1 MFDSVILN
9 GTIADGTGK
18 PCYNADIV
26 VFDLEQLG
34 TKASFDNP
42 AVYPAGIEHVFVN
55 GCPVV
60 SAGEFNNEALPG
72 MMLRPA
78 R

>member
-1 MFDSVILN
+1 MKIGKR
-9 GTIADGTGK
+9 GTLEKGN
-18 PCYNADIV
+18 YADIV
-26 VFDLEQLG
+26 IFDLEQLG

-42 AVYPAGIEHVFVN
+42 AVYPTGIEHVFVN
-55 GCPVV
+55 GQPVV
-60 SAGEFNNEALPG
+60 SAGEFNKDTLAG